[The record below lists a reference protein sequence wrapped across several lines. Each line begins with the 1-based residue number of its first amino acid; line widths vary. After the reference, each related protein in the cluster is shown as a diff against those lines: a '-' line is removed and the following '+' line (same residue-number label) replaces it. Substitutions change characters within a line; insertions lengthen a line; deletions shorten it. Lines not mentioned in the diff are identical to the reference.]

1 MPSCLFFHRKPNGMA
16 FPVRGLLVLLI
27 ALTAITA
34 QAQRYFFENV
44 AVQQGLASKVYTAL
58 QDRYGLIWIGT
69 ETGLSSYDGNL
80 VVNYSTQDGLA
91 ANGVP
96 ALCLDKDGALWIGH
110 LDGGLTHYDG
120 HRFRTLTTSVSIGS
134 DITGIAQASD
144 GAMWLSTAG
153 SGAFRI
159 EGVPDENGAV
169 KVEQFEEAAG
179 LRKVLRGVLRLQ
191 DDRLCFVQDAGTIR
205 AYDPA
210 SKKFTL
216 LELPGVTDVFKAITL
231 FQDSRKALWVGTI
244 GGGAFQYDAS
254 GKLIARYDPSNGL
267 ASGTVFTFGEDGEG
281 QVWAGTTDGGV
292 CLFNKDGVRTFNKNN
307 GLHSD
312 FVRCIVRDREG
323 NLLIGTN
330 DSGLD
335 IFKGDRFVSFGEA
348 DGLTDPQV
356 FAVTEDSQGRT
367 WFGTNGGV
375 VIISGKQGDG
385 VAQTITQQQGTLTTN
400 FIRCLREDDKG
411 YMWIG
416 TLNGG
421 LIRYDPRSNRAVY
434 DVEVSASLGDNR
446 VTALE
451 VGQSGELW
459 VGSVNGLRRYLPGSG
474 TVPTVYTEGEGLAG
488 RNIVSLYRDPRGTIW
503 AGSLAKGITRI
514 DNGQAQR
521 VDLGRLFTPTAFVQD
536 LEGRIWVGTEGQGI
550 FVLENGKVVQEF
562 TTNEGLLHNNI
573 KALGID
579 DHGHVWIG
587 TSRGLNKWRPKKGGF
602 IAFTERA
609 GFTGL
614 EVKPNAVWTTRTGD
628 LWFGTVNGATRVGSE
643 KGAERSIAPLVALRS
658 WKVNLEDRPMTEDRL
673 DHSERNVRISFG
685 SVSLSDPAAVR
696 YMYKLEGLDED
707 WQPITTTSEAYY
719 PALPPGKYTFQV
731 KAMDR
736 SGLWSDPPAQMEFT
750 ILPPWYRSWWFYTAL
765 ALAIGII
772 LFSYIKV
779 RERQLRLRN
788 VVLERKVVERTAEVV
803 AQSKEIEGQ
812 KVQIE
817 DLLLN
822 ILPKEIS
829 EELKDKGKA
838 TARRHEAVTVMFT
851 DMKGFT
857 QVAEKMTPEELVTEL
872 DECFIHF
879 DEIIGRYGIEKIKT
893 IGDSYMCACGVPS
906 PDKDHA
912 VKSVLAALEVRSL
925 MDHWRD
931 ERLAKGKLPWALRIG
946 LHTGPVVAGV
956 VGRKKFAYDIW
967 GDAVNTASRMESSGE
982 PGEINIS
989 GATYEQVKDCFDCD
1003 HRGAVEAKNK
1013 GRIDMYFVRRLKAE
1027 FAADGT
1033 GRVPNGKLLKRLGV
1047 APSVEQVA

>member
-1 MPSCLFFHRKPNGMA
+1 MGQGMPFRRSMHYK
-16 FPVRGLLVLLI
+16 VLLI
-27 ALTAITA
+27 QAVLVLCLGSFVVPAK
-34 QAQRYFFENV
+34 AQRYFFENV

-58 QDRYGLIWIGT
+58 QDPYGMIWIGT
-69 ETGLSSYDGNL
+69 ETGLSSYDGNV
-80 VVNYSTQDGLA
+80 VVNYGTQDGLA

-96 ALCLDKDGALWIGH
+96 ALCMDKDGALWIGH
-110 LDGGLTHYDG
+110 LDGGLSYYDG
-120 HRFRTLTTSVSIGS
+120 HQFRALTVATSMQS
-134 DITGIAQASD
+134 DITGIVQAND
-144 GAMWLSTAG
+144 GSIWLSTAG
-153 SGAFRI
+153 QGAFRV
-159 EGVPDENGAV
+159 EGAPDESGAL
-169 KVEQFEEAAG
+169 KVQQFEEAAG
-179 LRKVLRGVLRLQ
+179 LRKVLRGVVRLQ

-205 AYDPA
+205 AYDPG
-210 SKKFTL
+210 SKQFTVL
-216 LELPGVTDVFKAITL
+216 DLPGVTDVFKIITL
-231 FQDSRKALWVGTI
+231 FQDSRKALWVGTNE
-244 GGGAFQYDAS
+244 GGAFQFDAE
-254 GKLIARYDPSNGL
+254 GKLTSRYDPSNGL
-267 ASGTVFTFGEDGEG
+267 ASGMVFTFGEDVEG
-281 QVWAGTTDGGV
+281 RIWAGTMDKGV
-292 CLFNKDGVRTFNKNN
+292 CLFEKNRVRTFNKSN

-348 DGLTDPQV
+348 DGLSDPQV

-367 WFGTNGGV
+367 WFGTNGGI
-375 VIISGKQGDG
+375 VIISGKEGGG
-385 VAQTITQQQGTLTTN
+385 VAQTITSQQGTLTTN

-411 YMWIG
+411 FMWIG
-416 TLNGG
+416 THNGG
-421 LIRYDPRSNRAVY
+421 LIRYDPRSGKAVY
-434 DVEVSASLGDNR
+434 DIELSAGLGDSR

-459 VGSVNGLRRYLPGSG
+459 VGGVNGLRRYLPGSG
-474 TVPTVYTEGEGLAG
+474 TVPTIYNEENGLAG
-488 RNIVSLYRDPRGTIW
+488 NNIVSVYRDPKGSIW
-503 AGSLAKGITRI
+503 VGSLAKGVTRI

-521 VDLGRLFTPTAFVQD
+521 LDLGRLFTPTAFVQD

-550 FVLENGKVVQEF
+550 LVLKNGKVVQEF

-643 KGAERSIAPLVALRS
+643 KGAERSIAPLVALRG
-658 WKVNLEDRPMTEDRL
+658 WKVNLEDRSMTESRL
-673 DHSERNVRISFG
+673 SHNDRNVRIAFG

-696 YMYKLEGLDED
+696 YQYRLNGLDDD
-707 WQPITTTSEAYY
+707 WQPITTTAEAYY
-719 PALPPGKYTFQV
+719 PALPPGNYIFQV

-736 SGLWSDPPAQMEFT
+736 SGLWSDPPARLEFA

-765 ALAIGII
+765 ALIIGIV

-788 VVLERKVVERTAEVV
+788 QILERKVEERTAEVV

-812 KVQIE
+812 KGRIE

-829 EELKDKGKA
+829 EELKEKGKA
-838 TARRHEAVTVMFT
+838 TARRHEKVTVMFT

-857 QVAEKMTPEELVTEL
+857 QAAEKMTPEELVNEL
-872 DECFIHF
+872 DECFIGF
-879 DEIIGRYGIEKIKT
+879 DEIVGRYGIEKIKT
-893 IGDSYMCACGVPS
+893 IGDSYMCAAGVPTS
-906 PDKDHA
+906 DAHHA
-912 VKSVLAALEVRSL
+912 LKCTLAGLEVREL
-925 MDHWRD
+925 MNEWRLQR
-931 ERLAKGKLPWALRIG
+931 EAQGKIPWILRIG
-946 LHTGPVVAGV
+946 VHTGPVVAGV
-956 VGRKKFAYDIW
+956 VGKRKFAYDIW
-967 GDAVNTASRMESSGE
+967 GDTVNTASRMESSGE
-982 PGEINIS
+982 PGEVNVS
-989 GATYEQVKDCFDCD
+989 GATYALVKDRFVCE
-1003 HRGAVEAKNK
+1003 HRGQVAAKNK
-1013 GRIDMYFVRRLKAE
+1013 GAIDMYFVRRIKEGWCADPHGQLPNARFLKE
-1027 FAADGT
+1027 IGLS
-1033 GRVPNGKLLKRLGV
+1033 VP
-1047 APSVEQVA
+1047 EQELA

>member
-1 MPSCLFFHRKPNGMA
+1 MSRSLPFRRLFTGALHHAR
-16 FPVRGLLVLLI
+16 LVLI
-27 ALTAITA
+27 ALVIGGSVPAI
-34 QAQRYFFENV
+34 AQRYFFENV
-44 AVQQGLASKVYTAL
+44 AVQQGLTSKVYTAL
-58 QDRYGLIWIGT
+58 QDPFGLIWIGT
-69 ETGLSSYDGNL
+69 ETGLSSYDGNV
-80 VVNYSTQDGLA
+80 VVNYGTQDGLA

-96 ALCLDKDGALWIGH
+96 ALCMDKDGGLWIGH
-110 LDGGLTHYDG
+110 LDGGLTYYDG
-120 HRFRTLTTSVSIGS
+120 HRFRSLAVATSMQS

-144 GAMWLSTAG
+144 GSIWLSTAG
-153 SGAFRI
+153 QGAFRL
-159 EGVPDENGAV
+159 EGAPDERGTL
-169 KVEQFEEAAG
+169 KVQQFEEASG
-179 LRKVLRGVLRLQ
+179 LRKVLRGVVKLQ

-205 AYDPA
+205 AYDPG
-210 SKKFTL
+210 SKQFAL
-216 LELPGVTDVFKAITL
+216 VELPGVNDVFNAITL
-231 FQDSRKALWVGTI
+231 FQDSRRSLWVGTVE
-244 GGGAFQYDAS
+244 GGAFQFDES
-254 GKLIARYDPSNGL
+254 GKLISRYDLSNGL
-267 ASGTVFTFGEDGEG
+267 ASGTVFSFGEDGDG
-281 QVWAGTTDGGV
+281 LIWAGTTDGGIS
-292 CLFNKDGVRTFNKNN
+292 LIQKGGLRTFNKGN

-335 IFKGDRFVSFGEA
+335 IFKGDRFISFGEA
-348 DGLTDPQV
+348 DGLSDPQV

-367 WFGTNGGV
+367 WFGTNGGI
-375 VIISGKQGDG
+375 VIISGKEGGG
-385 VAQTITQQQGTLTTN
+385 VAQTITSQQGTLTTN

-416 TLNGG
+416 THNGG
-421 LIRYDPRSNRAVY
+421 LIRYDPRSGKAVY
-434 DVEVSASLGDNR
+434 DIELSASLGDNR

-459 VGSVNGLRRYLPGSG
+459 VGGVNGLRRYLPGSG
-474 TVPTVYTEGEGLAG
+474 TVPTVYTEENGLAG
-488 RNIVSLYRDPRGTIW
+488 NNIVSVYRDPKGSIW
-503 AGSLAKGITRI
+503 VGSLAKGVTRI

-521 VDLGRLFTPTAFVQD
+521 LDLGRLFTPTAFVQD

-550 FVLENGKVVQEF
+550 LVLENGKVVQEF
-562 TTNEGLLHNNI
+562 TTNEGLLHNSI

-643 KGAERSIAPLVALRS
+643 KGAERSIAPLVALRG
-658 WKVNLEDRPMTEDRL
+658 WKVNLEDRSMTESRL
-673 DHSERNVRISFG
+673 SHSDRNVRIAFG

-696 YMYKLEGLDED
+696 YMYKLDGLDED
-707 WQPITTTSEAYY
+707 WQPITTMAEAYY
-719 PALPPGKYTFQV
+719 PALPPGNYTFQV

-736 SGLWSDPPAQMEFT
+736 SGLWSDPPAQLEFT

-765 ALAIGII
+765 ALVIGIV

-788 VVLERKVVERTAEVV
+788 QILERKVKERTAEVV

-812 KVQIE
+812 KGRIE

-838 TARRHEAVTVMFT
+838 TARRHEKVTVLFT

-857 QVAEKMTPEELVTEL
+857 QAAEKMTPEELVNEL
-872 DECFIHF
+872 DECFIRF
-879 DEIIGRYGIEKIKT
+879 DEIVGHYGIEKIKT
-893 IGDSYMCACGVPS
+893 IGDSYMCAAGVPTS
-906 PDKDHA
+906 DPFHA
-912 VKSVLAALEVRSL
+912 HKCILAALEVRDL
-925 MDHWRD
+925 MDDWRR
-931 ERLAKGKLPWALRIG
+931 EREAQGKTPWILRIG
-946 LHTGPVVAGV
+946 VHSGPVVAGV
-956 VGRKKFAYDIW
+956 VGKRKFAYDIW
-967 GDAVNTASRMESSGE
+967 GDTVNTASRMESSGA
-982 PGEINIS
+982 PGEVNIS
-989 GATYEQVKDCFDCD
+989 GATYELIKDRFECES
-1003 HRGAVEAKNK
+1003 RGQVEAKNK
-1013 GRIDMYFVRRLKAE
+1013 GAIDMYFVRRIKPAYSVDEQGTRPNDTFRREVGSPL
-1027 FAADGT
+1027 AA
-1033 GRVPNGKLLKRLGV
+1033 
-1047 APSVEQVA
+1047 EQVA